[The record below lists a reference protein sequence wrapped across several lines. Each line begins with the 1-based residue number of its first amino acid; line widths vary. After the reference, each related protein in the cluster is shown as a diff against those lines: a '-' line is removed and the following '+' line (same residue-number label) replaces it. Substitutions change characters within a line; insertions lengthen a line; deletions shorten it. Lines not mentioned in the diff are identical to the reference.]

1 MGKFSKKSRDRAA
14 ATNHINRQ
22 FLLHSNSFEVQEAY
36 KTLRTN
42 LRFLNDSK
50 RICITSGMAGEGKS
64 ITLLNLAIAIAEAGQ
79 RVLLIDADL
88 RRPAVA
94 RLIDKKSSPG
104 LSNYLVGY
112 AHMDEIIHKNV
123 FENLDVILSG
133 DIPPNP
139 SELLSAEAL
148 PGLLERMSSKY
159 DYILV
164 DTPPVNVV
172 SDASIVAGYLDG
184 VLMLVRQGQARKDTV
199 KRAIAN
205 LQLTGAKVLGLV
217 LTGVPLEDK
226 KGYGYYNYI
235 SRRTY
240 EAE

>member
-1 MGKFSKKSRDRAA
+1 MGKFTKNSKDRAA
-14 ATNHINRQ
+14 ADSVNRQ

-42 LRFLNDSK
+42 LRFLNDCK

-79 RVLLIDADL
+79 KVLLIDADL
-88 RRPAVA
+88 RRPAIA
-94 RLIDKKSSPG
+94 RLINKGATPG

-112 AHMDEIIHKNV
+112 AQVNEVIHENV
-123 FENLDVILSG
+123 FENLDIILSG

-139 SELLSAEAL
+139 SELLSTEAL
-148 PGLLERMSSKY
+148 PGLIEKLSSKY
-159 DYILV
+159 DYILI

-184 VLMLVRQGQARKDTV
+184 VLVLVRQGQARKDTV

-226 KGYGYYNYI
+226 KGYGYYNYT

>member
-1 MGKFSKKSRDRAA
+1 MGKFTKNSKDRAA
-14 ATNHINRQ
+14 TNSVNRQ

-42 LRFLNDSK
+42 LRFLNDCK

-64 ITLLNLAIAIAEAGQ
+64 ITLLNLAITIAEAGQ
-79 RVLLIDADL
+79 KVLLIDADL
-88 RRPAVA
+88 RRPAIG
-94 RLIDKKSSPG
+94 RLINKGATPG

-112 AHMDEIIHKNV
+112 AQVDEIIHKNV
-123 FENLDVILSG
+123 FENLDIILSG
-133 DIPPNP
+133 DVPPNP

-148 PGLLERMSSKY
+148 PGLVERLSSKY
-159 DYILV
+159 DYILI

-184 VLMLVRQGQARKDTV
+184 VLLLARQGHARKDTV

-226 KGYGYYNYI
+226 RGYGYYNYT